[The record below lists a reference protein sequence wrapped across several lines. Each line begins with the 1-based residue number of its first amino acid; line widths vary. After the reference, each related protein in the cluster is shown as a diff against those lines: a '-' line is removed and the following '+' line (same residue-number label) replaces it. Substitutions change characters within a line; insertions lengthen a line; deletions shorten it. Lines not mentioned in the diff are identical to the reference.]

1 MGKANFGGAV
11 ESDPGV
17 KLGDGVADALVEKTN
32 QYLEQIGAE
41 LLQVVVDYV
50 RKKIQDFDL
59 EKALQS
65 VSKKDRDE
73 IMIEWSSRLAAE
85 GLIPGSY
92 GGLSEQLLIANLQQ
106 EGYLD
111 GIYAGYALVM
121 MSLIDNGAPNGLVT
135 SVVADVSPKLFR
147 EHYKDREEI
156 FASFEDGRYRSVA
169 GQSKSAEHC
178 SVGSAS

>member
-32 QYLEQIGAE
+32 QHLEQIGAE

-73 IMIEWSSRLAAE
+73 IMIE
-85 GLIPGSY
+85 
-92 GGLSEQLLIANLQQ
+92 
-106 EGYLD
+106 
-111 GIYAGYALVM
+111 
-121 MSLIDNGAPNGLVT
+121 
-135 SVVADVSPKLFR
+135 
-147 EHYKDREEI
+147 
-156 FASFEDGRYRSVA
+156 
-169 GQSKSAEHC
+169 
-178 SVGSAS
+178 